1 MKNVVLTYTFP
12 ICRSF
17 LAKASVKRFL
27 KPLPRPM
34 SKIYIH
40 DSTEL
45 KVSQTPYSYGLRY
58 PNVRGT
64 RKKDI
69 KMEQPFKKADAMIFL
84 AASFERAS
92 FEFLNLVRMSLM
104 GFILM
109 TGCQEAAERAGRR
122 VEARWWERR
131 SGGVRRGEEARREWM
146 RSSRRSA
153 VSAGM

>member
-45 KVSQTPYSYGLRY
+45 KVSHTPYSYGLRY
-58 PNVRGT
+58 PNVKGT

-109 TGCQEAAERAGRR
+109 AG
-122 VEARWWERR
+122 V
-131 SGGVRRGEEARREWM
+131 SGGGGEGGEEGGGEVVGEAVGGREEG
-146 RSSRRSA
+146 RGGE
-153 VSAGM
+153 AGVDA